1 MAKGSLAQR
10 VTGLTAA
17 SYPPS
22 RRCRRAVG
30 DAATWDTQA
39 SLKPGRCELQG
50 SSTLPRT
57 PGLGWPLRF
66 PASPL
71 HRVAWAVCAARA
83 SNGPLRRPFR
93 LAPCHNAHPAIF
105 WSSWHLQH
113 EGQAG
118 GMHVV
123 FFFFAI
129 HHDLCMDPFFLTI
142 HTREPNCCVI
152 KFFKSIRILR
162 DIKTEDYMK
171 DFENDRSYFYTS

>member
-123 FFFFAI
+123 FFCHSSWF
-129 HHDLCMDPFFLTI
+129 MYGPFFLTI

>member
-50 SSTLPRT
+50 YSTLPRT

-123 FFFFAI
+123 FFLPFIMIYVWTLFFNNSYERAKLLRNQVFQV
-129 HHDLCMDPFFLTI
+129 HSY
-142 HTREPNCCVI
+142 I
-152 KFFKSIRILR
+152 KRYKNRRLYEGFWKW
-162 DIKTEDYMK
+162 
-171 DFENDRSYFYTS
+171 